1 MTRKKTQLVKIKM
14 SKNEINN
21 NPDIES
27 FFDQQSNTFSYIVK
41 DPTSLACA
49 VVDPVLD
56 FNQASGTI
64 SYQSADK
71 IINAV
76 RAQGLSLELLIETHV
91 HADHLSA
98 APYIQEVLGGKIA
111 ISKHITQVQEEF
123 GKVFNEGTRFQRD
136 GSQFDILF
144 DDEQPYKIGA
154 LEAYAMHTPGHTPAC
169 MTHVVG
175 NVAFVG
181 DTLFMP
187 DSGTARA
194 DFPGGDARML
204 YQSIQ
209 RILSLPDETKL
220 YICHDYQPNDRELRH
235 QTTVAEQREQ
245 NIHVK
250 KTIVE
255 EEFVSI
261 REQRDATLDM
271 PTLILPS
278 LQVNMRAGHFP
289 EADDNQ
295 TVYLKT
301 PVQGLRDS
309 LKSKDCSAK

>member
-1 MTRKKTQLVKIKM
+1 MSRK
-14 SKNEINN
+14 INLTS
-21 NPDIES
+21 PEVES
-27 FFDQQSNTFSYIVK
+27 FFDQQSNTFSYIIK
-41 DPTSLACA
+41 DPNSSACA

-56 FNQASGTI
+56 FDQASGTI
-64 SYQSADK
+64 AYESADK
-71 IINAV
+71 IIKAIQKQN
-76 RAQGLSLELLIETHV
+76 LSLELLIETHV

-144 DDEQPYKIGA
+144 EDEQVYKIG
-154 LEAYAMHTPGHTPAC
+154 LLHAYAMHTPGHTPAC

-175 NVAFVG
+175 NAAFVG

-187 DSGTARA
+187 DAGTARA
-194 DFPGGDARML
+194 DFPGGDARIL

-209 RILSLPDETKL
+209 RILTLPEDTKL
-220 YICHDYQPNDRELRH
+220 YICHDYQPNGRELKH
-235 QTTVAEQREQ
+235 LTTVAEQKEL
-245 NIHVK
+245 NIHIK
-250 KTIVE
+250 KSIVE

-261 REQRDATLDM
+261 RQERDATLTM
-271 PTLILPS
+271 PKLILPS

-289 EADDNQ
+289 EAEDNE
-295 TVYLKT
+295 TVYLRT
-301 PVQGLRDS
+301 PVQGLRKS
-309 LKSKDCSAK
+309 LKSKNPNTD